1 MKKTLTAAIL
11 MAAFVTSASAQ
22 TLVTVNGEKI
32 DSSAIDTQVQLI
44 AQQSQGKV
52 TDSQQLRAG
61 LLNRMVTQT
70 LVNQEAK
77 KLKLEQSAAYK
88 DALERSR
95 ASAKQQGADKQA
107 NFKQQFAAYERDLLS
122 DTYMYHVVSQNPVG
136 EADVQKFYDDYKG
149 RYKGTD
155 EVKLSEIFVSSEA
168 DAKAV
173 VADLKKGQSFADV
186 AKAKSVDASA
196 KQSGGVNPRYMPLK
210 DLQESAPLVY
220 GAVSKLKKGQYS
232 QAVNAQNVWAVFKV
246 DDKRAMDVPEFA
258 KMKPA
263 ILNQLN
269 NERID
274 NAIGQL
280 YQNADIKQ

>member
-88 DALERSR
+88 DALEKSR

-136 EADVQKFYDDYKG
+136 EADVQKFYDEYKA

-173 VADLKKGQSFADV
+173 VADLKKGQNFADV

-196 KQSGGVNPRYMPLK
+196 KQSGGANPRYMPLK

-246 DDKRAMDVPEFA
+246 DDKRAVDVPEFA

-263 ILNQLN
+263 ILNQLS
-269 NERID
+269 NERIN

>member
-1 MKKTLTAAIL
+1 MKTTLTAAIL
-11 MAAFVTSASAQ
+11 MAAFATSAYAQ

-44 AQQSQGKV
+44 TEQSKGQV
-52 TDSQQLRAG
+52 QDSQQLRAG

-77 KLKLEQSAAYK
+77 KLQLEKSAAYK
-88 DALERSR
+88 DALEKSR
-95 ASAKQQGADKQA
+95 AAAKQQGADKQA
-107 NFKQQFAAYERDLLS
+107 NFKQQFATYERDLLS
-122 DTYMYHVVSQNPVG
+122 DTYMYHVVSQNPAT
-136 EADVQKFYDDYKG
+136 EADAQKFYNDYQA

-155 EVKLSEIFVSSEA
+155 EVKLSEIFVANEA

-173 VADLKKGQSFADV
+173 TADLKKGQSFADV
-186 AKAKSVDASA
+186 AKAKSIDGAA
-196 KQSGGVNPRYMPLK
+196 KQTGGVNPRYMPLK

-220 GAVSKLKKGQYS
+220 GAVAKLKKGQYS
-232 QAVNAQNVWAVFKV
+232 QAVSAQNVWAVFKV
-246 DDKRAMDVPEFA
+246 DDKRAVDVPEFA

-269 NERID
+269 NERIN

>member
-88 DALERSR
+88 DEFEKSR

-122 DTYMYHVVSQNPVG
+122 DTYMYHVVSQNPATD
-136 EADVQKFYDDYKG
+136 ADAQKFYDDYKA
-149 RYKGTD
+149 RYQGTD
-155 EVKLSEIFVSSEA
+155 EVKLSEIFVANEA

-173 VADLKKGQSFADV
+173 AADLKKGQSFADV
-186 AKAKSVDASA
+186 AKAKSIDGAA
-196 KQSGGVNPRYMPLK
+196 KQTGGVNPRYMPLK

-220 GAVSKLKKGQYS
+220 GAVAKLKKGQYS
-232 QAVNAQNVWAVFKV
+232 QAVSAQNVWAVFKV
-246 DDKRAMDVPEFA
+246 DDKRAVDVPEFA

-263 ILNQLN
+263 ILNQLS
-269 NERID
+269 NERIN

>member
-88 DALERSR
+88 DALEKSR

-136 EADVQKFYDDYKG
+136 EADVQKFYDDYKA

-173 VADLKKGQSFADV
+173 VADLKKGQNFADV

-246 DDKRAMDVPEFA
+246 DDKRAVDVPEFA

-269 NERID
+269 NERIN

>member
-52 TDSQQLRAG
+52 TDSPQLRAG

-88 DALERSR
+88 DALEKSR

-136 EADVQKFYDDYKG
+136 EADVQKFYDEYKA

-155 EVKLSEIFVSSEA
+155 EVKLSEIFVTNEA

>member
-11 MAAFVTSASAQ
+11 MAAFVASASAQ

-44 AQQSQGKV
+44 TQQSQGKV
-52 TDSQQLRAG
+52 QDSQQLRAG

-88 DALERSR
+88 DALEKSR
-95 ASAKQQGADKQA
+95 AAAKQQGADKQA

-122 DTYMYHVVSQNPVG
+122 DTYMYHVASQNPVG
-136 EADVQKFYDDYKG
+136 DADAQKFYDDYKG

-173 VADLKKGQSFADV
+173 VSDLKKGQSFADV
-186 AKAKSVDASA
+186 AKAKSVDAAA

-246 DDKRAMDVPEFA
+246 DDKRAVDVPEFA

-269 NERID
+269 NERIN

>member
-88 DALERSR
+88 DALEKSR

-122 DTYMYHVVSQNPVG
+122 DIYMYHVVSQNPVG
-136 EADVQKFYDDYKG
+136 EADVQKFYDEYKA

-173 VADLKKGQSFADV
+173 VADLKKGQNFADV

-246 DDKRAMDVPEFA
+246 DDKRAVDVPEFA

-263 ILNQLN
+263 ILNQLS
-269 NERID
+269 NERIN

>member
-88 DALERSR
+88 DALEKSR
-95 ASAKQQGADKQA
+95 ASAKQQSADKQA

-136 EADVQKFYDDYKG
+136 EADVQKFYDEYKA

-173 VADLKKGQSFADV
+173 VADLKKGQNFADV

-246 DDKRAMDVPEFA
+246 DDKRAVDVPEFA

>member
-1 MKKTLTAAIL
+1 MKKTLTAALL
-11 MAAFVTSASAQ
+11 MAAFSASAYAQ

-52 TDSQQLRAG
+52 QDSQQLRAG
-61 LLNRMVTQT
+61 LLHRMVTQT
-70 LVNQEAK
+70 LMNQEAK
-77 KLKLEQSAAYK
+77 KMQLDKSDEYKAAVEK
-88 DALERSR
+88 SKAQ
-95 ASAKQQGADKQA
+95 AKQQGVDKQA
-107 NFKQQFAAYERDLLS
+107 NFKQQFAVYERDLLS
-122 DTYMYHVVSQNPVG
+122 QAYVYHVASQNPVG
-136 EADVQKFYDDYKG
+136 DADAQKFYDDYKG

-173 VADLKKGQSFADV
+173 VSDLKKGQSFADV
-186 AKAKSVDASA
+186 AKAKSVDAAA

-246 DDKRAMDVPEFA
+246 DDKRAVDVPEFA

-269 NERID
+269 NERIN

>member
-1 MKKTLTAAIL
+1 MKKTLTAALL
-11 MAAFVTSASAQ
+11 MAAFSASAYAQ

-88 DALERSR
+88 DALEKSR

-136 EADVQKFYDDYKG
+136 EADVQKFYDDYKA

-173 VADLKKGQSFADV
+173 VADLKKGQNFADV

-246 DDKRAMDVPEFA
+246 DDKRAVDVPEFA

-269 NERID
+269 NERIN

>member
-88 DALERSR
+88 DALEKSR
-95 ASAKQQGADKQA
+95 ASAKLQGADKQA

-136 EADVQKFYDDYKG
+136 EADVQKFYDDYKA

-173 VADLKKGQSFADV
+173 VADLKKGQNFADV

-246 DDKRAMDVPEFA
+246 DDKRAVDVPEFA

-269 NERID
+269 NERIN

>member
-88 DALERSR
+88 DALEKSR

-136 EADVQKFYDDYKG
+136 EADVQKFYDEYKA

-155 EVKLSEIFVSSEA
+155 EVKLSEIFVTNEA

-246 DDKRAMDVPEFA
+246 DDKRAVDVPEFA

-263 ILNQLN
+263 ILNQLS
-269 NERID
+269 NERIN

>member
-11 MAAFVTSASAQ
+11 MAAFVASASAQ

-88 DALERSR
+88 DALEKSR

-136 EADVQKFYDDYKG
+136 EADVQKFYDDYKA

-173 VADLKKGQSFADV
+173 VADLKKGQNFADV

-246 DDKRAMDVPEFA
+246 DDKRAVDVPEFA

-269 NERID
+269 NERIN

>member
-11 MAAFVTSASAQ
+11 MAAFVASASAQ

-52 TDSQQLRAG
+52 QDSQQLRAG

-88 DALERSR
+88 DALEKSR
-95 ASAKQQGADKQA
+95 AAAKQQGADKQA

-122 DTYMYHVVSQNPVG
+122 DTYMYHVASQNPVG
-136 EADVQKFYDDYKG
+136 DADAQKFYDDYKG

-155 EVKLSEIFVSSEA
+155 EVKLSEIFVTNEA

-196 KQSGGVNPRYMPLK
+196 KQSGGANPRYMPLK

-246 DDKRAMDVPEFA
+246 DDKRAVDVPEFA

-263 ILNQLN
+263 ILNQLS
-269 NERID
+269 NERIN

>member
-88 DALERSR
+88 DALEKSR

-136 EADVQKFYDDYKG
+136 EADVQKFYDEYKA

-173 VADLKKGQSFADV
+173 VADLKKGQNFADV

-246 DDKRAMDVPEFA
+246 DDKRAVDVPEFA

-263 ILNQLN
+263 ILNQLS
-269 NERID
+269 NERIN

-280 YQNADIKQ
+280 YQKADIKQ

>member
-11 MAAFVTSASAQ
+11 MAAFVASASAQ

-88 DALERSR
+88 DALEKSR

-136 EADVQKFYDDYKG
+136 EADVQKFYDEYKA

-173 VADLKKGQSFADV
+173 VADLKKGQNFADV

-246 DDKRAMDVPEFA
+246 DDKRAVDVPEFA

-263 ILNQLN
+263 ILNQLS
-269 NERID
+269 NERIN

>member
-88 DALERSR
+88 DALEKSR

-136 EADVQKFYDDYKG
+136 EADVQKFYDEYKA

-173 VADLKKGQSFADV
+173 VADLKKGQNFADV

-246 DDKRAMDVPEFA
+246 DDKRAVDVPEFA

-269 NERID
+269 NERIN

>member
-1 MKKTLTAAIL
+1 MKKTLTAALL
-11 MAAFVTSASAQ
+11 MAAFSASAYAQ

-44 AQQSQGKV
+44 TQQSQGKV
-52 TDSQQLRAG
+52 QDSQQLRAG

-88 DALERSR
+88 DALEKSR
-95 ASAKQQGADKQA
+95 AAAKQQGADKQA

-122 DTYMYHVVSQNPVG
+122 DTYMYQVASQNPVG
-136 EADVQKFYDDYKG
+136 DADAQKFYDDYKG

-173 VADLKKGQSFADV
+173 VSDLKKGQSFADV
-186 AKAKSVDASA
+186 AKAKSVDAAA

-246 DDKRAMDVPEFA
+246 DDKRAVDVPEFA

-269 NERID
+269 NERIN

>member
-88 DALERSR
+88 DALEKSR

-136 EADVQKFYDDYKG
+136 EADVQKFYDEYKA

-173 VADLKKGQSFADV
+173 VSDLKKGQNFADV

-246 DDKRAMDVPEFA
+246 DDKRAVDVPEFA
-258 KMKPA
+258 KMKPV
-263 ILNQLN
+263 ILNQLS
-269 NERID
+269 NERIN

>member
-136 EADVQKFYDDYKG
+136 EADVQKFYDEYKA

-173 VADLKKGQSFADV
+173 VADLKKGQNFADV

-246 DDKRAMDVPEFA
+246 DDKRAVDVPEFA

-263 ILNQLN
+263 ILNQLS
-269 NERID
+269 NERIN

>member
-1 MKKTLTAAIL
+1 MKKTLTAALL
-11 MAAFVTSASAQ
+11 MAAFSASAYAQ

-44 AQQSQGKV
+44 TQQSQGKV
-52 TDSQQLRAG
+52 QDSQQLRAG

-88 DALERSR
+88 DALEKSR
-95 ASAKQQGADKQA
+95 AAAKQQGADKQA

-122 DTYMYHVVSQNPVG
+122 DTYMYHVASQNPVG
-136 EADVQKFYDDYKG
+136 DADAQKFYDDYKG

-155 EVKLSEIFVSSEA
+155 EVKLSEIFVTNEA

-269 NERID
+269 NERIN

>member
-88 DALERSR
+88 DALEKSR

-136 EADVQKFYDDYKG
+136 EADVQKFYDDYKA

-173 VADLKKGQSFADV
+173 VADLKKDQNFADV

>member
-11 MAAFVTSASAQ
+11 MAAFVASASAQ

-88 DALERSR
+88 DALEKSR

-136 EADVQKFYDDYKG
+136 EADVQKFYDDYKA

-173 VADLKKGQSFADV
+173 VADLKKGQNFADV

-246 DDKRAMDVPEFA
+246 DDKRAVDVPEFA

-263 ILNQLN
+263 ILNQLS
-269 NERID
+269 NERIN

>member
-44 AQQSQGKV
+44 AQQSQRKV

-88 DALERSR
+88 DALEKSR

-136 EADVQKFYDDYKG
+136 EADVQKFYDEYKA

-173 VADLKKGQSFADV
+173 VADLKKGQNFADV

-196 KQSGGVNPRYMPLK
+196 KQSGGANPRYMPLK

-246 DDKRAMDVPEFA
+246 DDKRAVDVPEFA

-263 ILNQLN
+263 ILNQLS
-269 NERID
+269 NERIN

>member
-1 MKKTLTAAIL
+1 MKKTLTAALL
-11 MAAFVTSASAQ
+11 MAAFSASAYAQ

-44 AQQSQGKV
+44 TQQSQGKV
-52 TDSQQLRAG
+52 QDSQQLRAG

-88 DALERSR
+88 DALEKSR
-95 ASAKQQGADKQA
+95 AAAKQQGADKQA

-122 DTYMYHVVSQNPVG
+122 DTYMYHVASQNPVG
-136 EADVQKFYDDYKG
+136 DADAQKFYDDYKG

-155 EVKLSEIFVSSEA
+155 EVKLSEIFVTNEA

>member
-1 MKKTLTAAIL
+1 MKKTLTAALL
-11 MAAFVTSASAQ
+11 MAAFSASAYAQ

-44 AQQSQGKV
+44 TQQSQGKV
-52 TDSQQLRAG
+52 QDSQQLRAG

-88 DALERSR
+88 DALEKSR
-95 ASAKQQGADKQA
+95 AAAKQQGADKQA

-122 DTYMYHVVSQNPVG
+122 DTYMYHVASQNPVG
-136 EADVQKFYDDYKG
+136 DADAQKFYDDYKG

-173 VADLKKGQSFADV
+173 VADLKKGQNFADV

-246 DDKRAMDVPEFA
+246 DDKRAVDVPEFA

-269 NERID
+269 NERIN

>member
-1 MKKTLTAAIL
+1 MKKNLTAAIL
-11 MAAFVTSASAQ
+11 MAAFVASASAQ

-136 EADVQKFYDDYKG
+136 EADVQKFYDEYKA

-173 VADLKKGQSFADV
+173 VADLKKGQNFADV

-246 DDKRAMDVPEFA
+246 DDKRAVDVPEFA

-263 ILNQLN
+263 ILNQLS
-269 NERID
+269 NERIN

>member
-11 MAAFVTSASAQ
+11 MAAFVASASAQ

-88 DALERSR
+88 DALEKSR

-136 EADVQKFYDDYKG
+136 EADVQKFYDEYKA

-173 VADLKKGQSFADV
+173 LADLKKGQNFADV

-246 DDKRAMDVPEFA
+246 DDKRAVDVPEFA

-263 ILNQLN
+263 ILNQLS
-269 NERID
+269 NERIN

>member
-88 DALERSR
+88 DALEKSR

-136 EADVQKFYDDYKG
+136 EADVQKFYDDYKA

-173 VADLKKGQSFADV
+173 VADLKKGQNFADV

-196 KQSGGVNPRYMPLK
+196 KQSGGANPRYMPLK

-246 DDKRAMDVPEFA
+246 DDKRAVDVPEFA

-263 ILNQLN
+263 ILNQLS
-269 NERID
+269 NERIN

>member
-77 KLKLEQSAAYK
+77 KLKLEQSVAYK
-88 DALERSR
+88 DALEKSR

-122 DTYMYHVVSQNPVG
+122 DIYMYHVVSQNPVG
-136 EADVQKFYDDYKG
+136 EADVQKFYDEYKA

-173 VADLKKGQSFADV
+173 VADLKKGQNFADV

-246 DDKRAMDVPEFA
+246 DDKRAVDVPEFA

-263 ILNQLN
+263 ILNQLS
-269 NERID
+269 NERIN

>member
-11 MAAFVTSASAQ
+11 MAAFVASASAQ

-70 LVNQEAK
+70 LVNKEAK
-77 KLKLEQSAAYK
+77 RLQLEKSAAYK
-88 DALERSR
+88 DALEKSR
-95 ASAKQQGADKQA
+95 AAAKQQGADKQA

-136 EADVQKFYDDYKG
+136 EADVQKFYDDYKA

-173 VADLKKGQSFADV
+173 VADLKKGQNFADV

-196 KQSGGVNPRYMPLK
+196 KQSGGANPRYMPLK

-246 DDKRAMDVPEFA
+246 DDKRAVDVPEFA

-263 ILNQLN
+263 ILNQLS
-269 NERID
+269 NERIN

>member
-1 MKKTLTAAIL
+1 MKTTLTAAIL
-11 MAAFVTSASAQ
+11 MAAFATSAYAQ

-44 AQQSQGKV
+44 TEQSKGQV
-52 TDSQQLRAG
+52 QDSQQLRAG

-77 KLKLEQSAAYK
+77 KLQLEKSAAYK
-88 DALERSR
+88 DALEKSR
-95 ASAKQQGADKQA
+95 AAAKQQGADKQA
-107 NFKQQFAAYERDLLS
+107 NFKQQFATYERDLLS
-122 DTYMYHVVSQNPVG
+122 DTYMYHVVSQNPAT
-136 EADVQKFYDDYKG
+136 EADAQKFYNDYQA

-155 EVKLSEIFVSSEA
+155 EVKLSEIFVANEA

-173 VADLKKGQSFADV
+173 AADLKKGQSFADV
-186 AKAKSVDASA
+186 AKAKSIDGAA
-196 KQSGGVNPRYMPLK
+196 KQTGGVNPRYMPLK

-220 GAVSKLKKGQYS
+220 GAVAKLKKGQYS
-232 QAVNAQNVWAVFKV
+232 QAVSAQNVWAVFKV
-246 DDKRAMDVPEFA
+246 DDKRAVDVPEFA

-269 NERID
+269 NERIN

>member
-11 MAAFVTSASAQ
+11 MAAFVASASAQ

-88 DALERSR
+88 DALEKSR

-136 EADVQKFYDDYKG
+136 EADVQKFYDDYKA

-173 VADLKKGQSFADV
+173 VADLKKGQNFADV

-196 KQSGGVNPRYMPLK
+196 KQSGGANPRYMPLK

-246 DDKRAMDVPEFA
+246 DDKRAVDVPEFA

-263 ILNQLN
+263 ILNQLS
-269 NERID
+269 NERIN

>member
-88 DALERSR
+88 DALEKSR
-95 ASAKQQGADKQA
+95 ASAKQQSADKQA

-136 EADVQKFYDDYKG
+136 EADVQKFYDEYKA

-173 VADLKKGQSFADV
+173 VADLKKGQNFADV

-246 DDKRAMDVPEFA
+246 DDKRAVDVPEFA

-263 ILNQLN
+263 ILNQLS
-269 NERID
+269 NERIN

>member
-32 DSSAIDTQVQLI
+32 DSSSIDTQVQLI

-88 DALERSR
+88 DALEKSR

-136 EADVQKFYDDYKG
+136 EADVQKFYDEYKA

-168 DAKAV
+168 DAKA
-173 VADLKKGQSFADV
+173 
-186 AKAKSVDASA
+186 KSVDASA
-196 KQSGGVNPRYMPLK
+196 KQSGGANPRYMPLK

-246 DDKRAMDVPEFA
+246 DDKRAVDVPEFA

-263 ILNQLN
+263 ILNQLS
-269 NERID
+269 NERIN

>member
-77 KLKLEQSAAYK
+77 KLKLEQSVAYK
-88 DALERSR
+88 DALEKSR

-122 DTYMYHVVSQNPVG
+122 DTYMYHVVSQNPVD
-136 EADVQKFYDDYKG
+136 EADVQKFYDEYKA

-173 VADLKKGQSFADV
+173 VADLKKGQNFADV

-246 DDKRAMDVPEFA
+246 DDKRAVDVPEFA

-263 ILNQLN
+263 ILNQLS
-269 NERID
+269 NERIN